1 MQIKNLLLEYGLK
14 VSSEDMQ
21 LLVYRIDKDKDSK
34 ISFLEFKQ
42 AFTPHRLFLYQV
54 QSSSRPLTD

>member
-1 MQIKNLLLEYGLK
+1 MLEYNLR
-14 VSSEDMQ
+14 VSPEDMQ
-21 LLVYRIDKDKDSK
+21 LLVYRFDSDKDSK

-54 QSSSRPLTD
+54 PTSSRPLSEQELRD